1 MCCGLSRFDSVRIL
15 TNSREMG
22 MGMLSVKAMQTAMEM
37 QTATATQTAT
47 VKALELLGESHHWS
61 IARLLLFV
69 LDSCWLVAVL
79 LSNWFDTRTI
89 ACEFEEFAPQV

>member
-1 MCCGLSRFDSVRIL
+1 
-15 TNSREMG
+15 MG
-22 MGMLSVKAMQTAMEM
+22 TEMLSMKEMLSEMAMQTATE
-37 QTATATQTAT
+37 T

-69 LDSCWLVAVL
+69 LDSCWLVPVL